1 MYISLAQKLPLRLI
15 KFYQICYWNHR
26 SLLVY
31 LFLLFVVVES
41 SQSCAAK
48 RSVCLK
54 YDEFRGVE
62 AATWGHCC
70 LDSLTMV

>member
-15 KFYQICYWNHR
+15 QFLKEFI
-26 SLLVY
+26 SLFV
-31 LFLLFVVVES
+31 FVVVES